1 MEQILTF
8 ALGVLLVLAVAG
20 VYNMFKTS
28 KQVKKLT
35 EESVNKEREYEDNFR
50 LLDIRIDQE
59 IDRINRIYE
68 ELLKYTD
75 SRTDKLESR
84 IDTRFNDNT
93 AFIDGLFH
101 TVDAIKSKLKKK

>member
-59 IDRINRIYE
+59 IDRINRVHDDCI
-68 ELLKYTD
+68 KYTD

-84 IDTRFNDNT
+84 MDTKFNDS
-93 AFIDGLFH
+93 AVFCDGLFN
-101 TVDAIKSKLKKK
+101 TIDAIKSKLKKK

>member
-28 KQVKKLT
+28 RQVKKLT

-59 IDRINRIYE
+59 IDRINRVHDDCI
-68 ELLKYTD
+68 KYTD

-84 IDTRFNDNT
+84 IDSRFNDS
-93 AFIDGLFH
+93 AVFCDGLFN
-101 TVDAIKSKLKKK
+101 TIDAIKSKLKKK

>member
-8 ALGVLLVLAVAG
+8 VLGVLLVLAVAG

-35 EESVNKEREYEDNFR
+35 EESVNKERLYEDNFR